1 MDTFYGG
8 QGSSE
13 LRFYD
18 SNEKC
23 SKDVVIPSVSNTNL
37 RITSIYK
44 NTFKGKAITSAVIPG
59 AIPLIGESAFA
70 DNQISNLIIFN
81 GVKTIG
87 RYSFQNNL
95 ISNVNIPNSIENIGT
110 NAFNNNKITSVIIP
124 SSVKVIEDGAFINNP
139 LTNVTIEGDSNR
151 FNDRWEAIGFPTRL
165 ESAES
170 R

>member
-1 MDTFYGG
+1 M
-8 QGSSE
+8 
-13 LRFYD
+13 
-18 SNEKC
+18 
-23 SKDVVIPSVSNTNL
+23 
-37 RITSIYK
+37 
-44 NTFKGKAITSAVIPG
+44 
-59 AIPLIGESAFA
+59 
-70 DNQISNLIIFN
+70 IIFN
-81 GVKTIG
+81 TVKTIG

-151 FNDRWEAIGFPTRL
+151 FNDRWEAIGFPTSL
-165 ESAES
+165 VPAEG